1 MDMKR
6 INPEVA
12 TEVVRVYHKN
22 VSWKFFGAFVFIA
35 LISFGLYF
43 SWDSSFVE
51 NIKTTSSRVFGMNE
65 NNFVEVINLND
76 MNSSGNR
83 LAEESEVRTIVVT
96 EDKGTEP
103 SVDRIVDF
111 SGIEIVDV
119 VFDVEGSDRGEERV
133 TIRNAKNLGVDISG
147 GSIQYVASGD
157 DFSKIKKK
165 NFGSSSV
172 VGPYGVFVIGMNCH
186 ADAQCVGV
194 DTSWS
199 QALNNTAGSVFIVS
213 NQEKIIDSDDVD
225 IVSRYD
231 YILN

>member
-1 MDMKR
+1 
-6 INPEVA
+6 
-12 TEVVRVYHKN
+12 VVKIKYRN
-22 VSWKFFGAFVFIA
+22 NFWKFFGAFVFIA

-43 SWDSSFVE
+43 SRDSSFGE
-51 NIKTTSSRVFGMNE
+51 NTKKTLNKVFGVDE
-65 NNFVEVINLND
+65 SSFVEVINLND
-76 MNSSGNR
+76 EDSPDNR
-83 LAEESEVRTIVVT
+83 LGEEPEVQTIVVT
-96 EDKGTEP
+96 EDKVVEP
-103 SVDRIVDF
+103 SADKDVDL
-111 SGIEIVDV
+111 SGIEIMDV
-119 VFDVEGSDRGEERV
+119 IFDVEGSDRGEERV